1 VEEKPEE
8 VVAQGRRP
16 LVPAYILPSPVAVLK
31 SLAYLHTEE
40 ALVRSAFMSLWR
52 ITASFLLACI
62 VAIPL
67 GIFMGTYPRFKLWV
81 EPLSGPLRFLPIS
94 AVTPLFVLW
103 FGIGENMKIAFLF
116 LGSVVFLLPLVV
128 ESIERVD
135 NIYLETAY
143 TLGAKRWQ
151 VISRV
156 LIPAAMP
163 AIFEGAR
170 VIYGIGWTYVILAEL
185 INARYGLGYL
195 ITISAKR
202 GHVDWIYALLIVIL
216 LLGVGTNKLFL
227 LAQRQLFAWRQA

>member
-1 VEEKPEE
+1 
-8 VVAQGRRP
+8 
-16 LVPAYILPSPVAVLK
+16 
-31 SLAYLHTEE
+31 
-40 ALVRSAFMSLWR
+40 
-52 ITASFLLACI
+52 
-62 VAIPL
+62 
-67 GIFMGTYPRFKLWV
+67 MGTYPRLKLWV

-135 NIYLETAY
+135 SVYLETAY
-143 TLGAKRWQ
+143 TLGANPLQTIFR
-151 VISRV
+151 VI
-156 LIPAAMP
+156 LPAAWP

-227 LAQRQLFAWRQA
+227 LAQRQLFAWRQT